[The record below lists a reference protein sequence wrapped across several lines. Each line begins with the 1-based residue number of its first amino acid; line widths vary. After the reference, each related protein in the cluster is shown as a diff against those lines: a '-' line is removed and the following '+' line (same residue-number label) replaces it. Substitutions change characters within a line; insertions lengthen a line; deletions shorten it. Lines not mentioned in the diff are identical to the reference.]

1 MCFVKG
7 PYTSASP
14 SIVLSLGFQNCT
26 KLRNGIMVS
35 NKSCFN
41 ELCAHSPI
49 RSLCARGY
57 PELELGAEPMPAAP
71 GPPGGLKLSN
81 GGNWKGSE
89 TGTRPPNIPK
99 PRGRA
104 EGLPRREV
112 PAVDTCGNKMQ

>member
-1 MCFVKG
+1 MTVKN
-7 PYTSASP
+7 YSMSP
-14 SIVLSLGFQNCT
+14 TFKNNKAKNKISSPLLPFNC
-26 KLRNGIMVS
+26 V
-35 NKSCFN
+35 
-41 ELCAHSPI
+41 CAHSPI

-71 GPPGGLKLSN
+71 GAPGGLKLSN

-89 TGTRPPNIPK
+89 TGTSPPNIPK

-112 PAVDTCGNKMQ
+112 PAVDT